1 MTPMQR
7 RLLEIQSILNSLLH
21 RKDTS
26 GGKPTMVLY
35 KVDEETGD
43 TFIGTPFEEVYALAI
58 GGYPV
63 FVVDVSGGLTYQLV
77 QISTASELLEF
88 YCANGGTFQIYQN
101 SAEYDPDLHL

>member
-26 GGKPTMVLY
+26 GGKPTMVLF
-35 KVDEETGD
+35 KINEETGD
-43 TFIGTPFEEVYALAI
+43 SFIGTPFEEVYALTI

-63 FVVDVSGGLTYQLV
+63 FVVDVSGGLTYQLCEIV
-77 QISTASELLEF
+77 QESETLVF
-88 YCANGGTFQIYQN
+88 YCSNGGSIEISQYSI
-101 SAEYDPDLHL
+101 YDPDLHL